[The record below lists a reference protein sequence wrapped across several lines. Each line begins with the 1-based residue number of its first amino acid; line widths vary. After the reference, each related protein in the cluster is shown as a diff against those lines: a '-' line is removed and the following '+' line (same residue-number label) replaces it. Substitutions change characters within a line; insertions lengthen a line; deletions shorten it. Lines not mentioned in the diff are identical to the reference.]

1 MESAQNKL
9 DALEND
15 NKLLEEAKKNLE
27 NAKQEAANKQQAYEA
42 AFKKYNAS
50 LQELENAKKVL
61 ADAKQ
66 TAAQANRKLST
77 KQLEELVS
85 AQQQILQSDNKKAYP
100 ALGSE
105 ENVPVAGLGF
115 LAVLLSFFGLGE
127 VKKKRA

>member
-1 MESAQNKL
+1 M
-9 DALEND
+9 
-15 NKLLEEAKKNLE
+15 EEAKKNLE

-42 AFKKYNAS
+42 ALKKYNAS

-61 ADAKQ
+61 AASKQ
-66 TAAQANRKLST
+66 TAEQAGRRLST
-77 KQLEELVS
+77 KQLEEQVS
-85 AQQQILQSDNKKAYP
+85 AQQQILRNENKKAYP